1 MAAIIGAL
9 RGVLSMDSAAFE
21 SGAKR
26 AQSTMGKTE
35 RRMLRM
41 GANMEKAGRRM
52 SLGLTLPLAGA
63 AAVAVKSSLQMVDAQ
78 AKMAQSLGTT
88 VKSMQVLDRAAD
100 LSGVSIGEV
109 QQATIQ
115 LTKRLSQAAG
125 GSGAAAKALK
135 RLHLNAS
142 DLQRLPLDERLAR
155 IQGALA
161 EYVPQAERAAV
172 ASDLFGSRAGLIF
185 TRIDGATLKLAAEDV
200 GRFGV
205 AISEVD
211 ADRLETANDAMSRM
225 GLAGRGLA
233 NQLTIALVP
242 AMQSVSDG
250 AASVAEWFNG
260 LGEGTKRVIALGTAG
275 AAALGPLAVG
285 LGLTLKLT
293 APLGVA
299 MAGML
304 STVALAPVRFLAAAK
319 SAVALEMALG
329 ATTTRAALGS
339 VAIKGLSRGL
349 VLLRGAVITTGIGA
363 LVVGAG
369 YLAMKFHQL
378 VTATGGWGM
387 ALQALGDLA
396 SGVWLGIKTSA
407 RSIGPAL
414 GAVWE
419 TVKEGFLRMMGTI
432 SENWSAFL
440 SGLAVRVKNIPGMSG
455 AFDALNEASGRAFE
469 GVARYDALAVR
480 AANSSAALKKE
491 AKGLVREGW
500 DKATAALKTLTLQ
513 MESAN
518 AELDAGDDSA
528 DALKDSLE
536 DLNDTLDDGSGGGTK
551 GKLKDTTKEAESLSR
566 ELNGP
571 LSSAVDGVARS
582 FGDWVAN
589 GLRDFE
595 GLWDGI
601 ERAAKRGL
609 SDLASAITQNKLKLG
624 LGLSVT
630 AAGGTA
636 SAATSSG
643 ATILGGGAS
652 GGFGSILGLGNL
664 LGAGAAGAGI
674 GVSALFGAGGGIGTY
689 FGALGAQAG
698 SVFAGGFSASAA
710 AGLAGMALPLVA
722 GLALISKGLSRK
734 YAGSGI
740 RGRFGA
746 DGFEGS
752 SIDFYKGGFLRSNRT
767 DYKPLEADFEAALDQ
782 SVTGLTDGV
791 KDMAA
796 SLNLGTKALEGFTSE
811 GFTLWT
817 NGKSQEKIQE
827 ELQARIEETGA
838 EMAELVLGTDDFS
851 RAGETALDT
860 LGRLS
865 GSLTAVNDAADLL
878 GHGLFDVSLKGGD
891 AASHL
896 VDLFGGAEAMAGSVS
911 AYFGAFYSEGER
923 TEVILRRL
931 REEFGDLGV
940 AMPASRDGFRELVE
954 GIDTTTEHGRALYAG
969 LLQMSGA
976 MAEVLPQVSAYSAE
990 LADMVGEIGGE
1001 LGAQIDAARARVS
1014 EERATAESWRRAGS
1028 GLRDLVDGLI
1038 TGDLTGA
1045 STAQAEAAQRARL
1058 DGALAAVRGGDLSA
1072 AESLPEL
1079 ARAYLQ
1085 SARAGAGSALEY
1097 RRIAAEVQGQL
1108 RFAAGVADLESGN
1121 DEVLAGLYEQQI
1133 EVLTSLGS
1141 FLQLEGLTGDQI
1153 ADLSQGVQDLAA
1165 DWDGTVNAFET
1176 SLGALE
1182 DAISQAEAFSYDDLV
1197 GALDV
1202 AVTLA
1207 DDAPRWLRRM
1217 VEQADSGIR
1226 TTLDFIIRRDDL
1238 TAADRWIATH
1248 ALSQHVASLDLV
1260 LREDLDRQTRKLV
1273 LTNTEEL
1280 RRKLMLQ
1287 LGRDLDPDTRA
1298 LVLTRSANLSRR
1310 VNVALTRESGDTVER
1325 LTRLQDLI
1333 GARGQAGRLSFGGA
1347 VRLTADTVFSDLT
1360 SATGD
1365 LLQPMEN
1372 LRSMLGELRAAVRL
1386 DTAERQAQSKV
1397 ASLQIRGAGLAD
1409 RTEVKRAGGAELIGQ
1424 IEDLQASTGIK
1435 LLRGTGE
1442 DAILRQREDGTI
1454 AYRADYTSGGAGLAA
1469 FNAAFRGADG
1479 LEAKIATYNE
1489 QISGRNDR
1497 LERLRAQIR
1506 GLGGIPQFAAGG
1518 AHAGGLRIVGERGW
1532 EIERTGA
1539 SRIHSHAESVA
1550 MLDNRFVVQSVNALA
1565 KQVGVQGQSMEL
1577 FVRKIAQFLE
1587 DWDEAGQPEVRV

>member
-115 LTKRLSQAAG
+115 LTKRLSQAVG

-161 EYVPQAERAAV
+161 DYVPEAERAAV

-185 TRIDGATLKLAAEDV
+185 TRIDSANLKLAAEDV

-242 AMQSVSDG
+242 AMQAVSDG

-407 RSIGPAL
+407 SAIRPAL
-414 GAVWE
+414 SAVWAS
-419 TVKEGFLRMMGTI
+419 VQAGFLKMVRGVQRT
-432 SENWSAFL
+432 WAGFL
-440 SGLAVRVKNIPGMSG
+440 QDMTAGARAAGL
-455 AFDALNEASGRAFE
+455 DDLALNLHGF
-469 GVARYDALAVR
+469 AVR
-480 AANSSAALKKE
+480 AGSAVHDLTLRIDEHQGAAAAATKE
-491 AKGLVREGW
+491 ARDLAVKGWG
-500 DKATAALKTLTLQ
+500 KATAALKTLTLQ
-513 MESAN
+513 MDSAN

-536 DLNDTLDDGSGGGTK
+536 GLNDTLDDGSGGGTK
-551 GKLKDTTKEAESLSR
+551 GKLDKTKKKAKDLSE

-601 ERAAKRGL
+601 KQAAKRGL
-609 SDLASAITQNKLKLG
+609 ADLASSFAQNTLKIA

-630 AAGGTA
+630 GSGSAASAGTA
-636 SAATSSG
+636 V
-643 ATILGGGAS
+643 LGGG
-652 GGFGSILGLGNL
+652 GGGVNPLGILSNVGGLVG
-664 LGAGAAGAGI
+664 GGGIAAGI
-674 GVSALFGAGGGIGTY
+674 GSGLGGVLTGGGLGSS
-689 FGALGAQAG
+689 FANLGGLVSGASSGWGALGAALP
-698 SVFAGGFSASAA
+698 A
-710 AGLAGMALPLVA
+710 AGLVLGGIAL
-722 GLALISKGLSRK
+722 LAKGLSRK

-838 EMAELVLGTDDFS
+838 EMAELVLGTDRFS

-878 GHGLFDVSLKGGD
+878 GHGLFDVSLKGSD

-923 TEVILRRL
+923 TEVILQRL

-940 AMPASRDGFRELVE
+940 AMPTSRDGFRELVE
-954 GIDTTTEHGRALYAG
+954 GIDTTTEHGRELYAG

-990 LADMVGEIGGE
+990 LAGMVGEIGGE

-1045 STAQAEAAQRARL
+1045 SAAQAEAAQRA
-1058 DGALAAVRGGDLSA
+1058 
-1072 AESLPEL
+1072 
-1079 ARAYLQ
+1079 
-1085 SARAGAGSALEY
+1085 
-1097 RRIAAEVQGQL
+1097 
-1108 RFAAGVADLESGN
+1108 
-1121 DEVLAGLYEQQI
+1121 
-1133 EVLTSLGS
+1133 
-1141 FLQLEGLTGDQI
+1141 
-1153 ADLSQGVQDLAA
+1153 
-1165 DWDGTVNAFET
+1165 
-1176 SLGALE
+1176 
-1182 DAISQAEAFSYDDLV
+1182 
-1197 GALDV
+1197 
-1202 AVTLA
+1202 
-1207 DDAPRWLRRM
+1207 
-1217 VEQADSGIR
+1217 
-1226 TTLDFIIRRDDL
+1226 
-1238 TAADRWIATH
+1238 
-1248 ALSQHVASLDLV
+1248 
-1260 LREDLDRQTRKLV
+1260 
-1273 LTNTEEL
+1273 
-1280 RRKLMLQ
+1280 
-1287 LGRDLDPDTRA
+1287 
-1298 LVLTRSANLSRR
+1298 
-1310 VNVALTRESGDTVER
+1310 
-1325 LTRLQDLI
+1325 
-1333 GARGQAGRLSFGGA
+1333 
-1347 VRLTADTVFSDLT
+1347 
-1360 SATGD
+1360 
-1365 LLQPMEN
+1365 
-1372 LRSMLGELRAAVRL
+1372 
-1386 DTAERQAQSKV
+1386 
-1397 ASLQIRGAGLAD
+1397 
-1409 RTEVKRAGGAELIGQ
+1409 
-1424 IEDLQASTGIK
+1424 
-1435 LLRGTGE
+1435 
-1442 DAILRQREDGTI
+1442 
-1454 AYRADYTSGGAGLAA
+1454 
-1469 FNAAFRGADG
+1469 
-1479 LEAKIATYNE
+1479 
-1489 QISGRNDR
+1489 
-1497 LERLRAQIR
+1497 
-1506 GLGGIPQFAAGG
+1506 
-1518 AHAGGLRIVGERGW
+1518 
-1532 EIERTGA
+1532 
-1539 SRIHSHAESVA
+1539 
-1550 MLDNRFVVQSVNALA
+1550 
-1565 KQVGVQGQSMEL
+1565 
-1577 FVRKIAQFLE
+1577 
-1587 DWDEAGQPEVRV
+1587 

>member
-185 TRIDGATLKLAAEDV
+185 TRIDSATLKLAAEDV

-242 AMQSVSDG
+242 AMQTVSDG

-419 TVKEGFLRMMGTI
+419 TVKAGFLRMMGTI

-500 DKATAALKTLTLQ
+500 AKAVAALKTLTLQ
-513 MESAN
+513 MDSAN

-551 GKLKDTTKEAESLSR
+551 GKLDKTRKKAKDLSE

-582 FGDWVAN
+582 FGDWVAK

-601 ERAAKRGL
+601 KQAAKRGL
-609 SDLASAITQNKLKLG
+609 ADLASSFAQNTLKIA

-630 AAGGTA
+630 GSGSAASAGTA
-636 SAATSSG
+636 V
-643 ATILGGGAS
+643 LGGGS
-652 GGFGSILGLGNL
+652 GGVNPLGILSNVGGLVG
-664 LGAGAAGAGI
+664 GGGIAAGI
-674 GVSALFGAGGGIGTY
+674 GSGLGGVLTGGGLGSS
-689 FGALGAQAG
+689 FANLGGLVSGASSGWGALGAALP
-698 SVFAGGFSASAA
+698 A
-710 AGLAGMALPLVA
+710 AGLVLGGIAL
-722 GLALISKGLSRK
+722 LAKGLSRK

-838 EMAELVLGTDDFS
+838 EMAELVLGTDRFS

-954 GIDTTTEHGRALYAG
+954 GIDTTTEHGRELYAG

-990 LADMVGEIGGE
+990 LAGMVGEIGGE

-1045 STAQAEAAQRARL
+1045 SAAQAEAAQRARL

-1165 DWDGTVNAFET
+1165 DWDGTVSAFET
-1176 SLGALE
+1176 SLSALE

-1310 VNVALTRESGDTVER
+1310 VNVALSREGGDTVER

-1333 GARGQAGRLSFGGA
+1333 GARGQAGRISFGGA

-1372 LRSMLGELRAAVRL
+1372 LRAMLGDLRAAVRL
-1386 DTAERQAQSKV
+1386 DTAERQAQSKI
-1397 ASLQIRGAGLAD
+1397 ASLQIRGAGLAG

-1435 LLRGTGE
+1435 LLRGAGE

-1479 LEAKIATYNE
+1479 LEAKIAAYNE
-1489 QISGRNDR
+1489 RISGRNDR

-1532 EIERTGA
+1532 EIENTGA

>member
-185 TRIDGATLKLAAEDV
+185 TRIDSATLKLAAEDV

-242 AMQSVSDG
+242 AMQAVSDG

-396 SGVWLGIKTSA
+396 SGVWEGIKTSA
-407 RSIGPAL
+407 SAIRPAL
-414 GAVWE
+414 SAVWAS
-419 TVKEGFLRMMGTI
+419 VQAGFLKMVRGVQRT
-432 SENWSAFL
+432 WAGFL
-440 SGLAVRVKNIPGMSG
+440 QDMTAGARAAGL
-455 AFDALNEASGRAFE
+455 DDLALNLHGF
-469 GVARYDALAVR
+469 AVR
-480 AANSSAALKKE
+480 AGSAVHDLTLRIDEHQDAAAAATKE
-491 AKGLVREGW
+491 AKDLAVKGW

-513 MESAN
+513 MDSAN

-528 DALKDSLE
+528 DALKNSLE

-551 GKLKDTTKEAESLSR
+551 DKLDKTRKKAKDLSE

-601 ERAAKRGL
+601 KQAAKRGL
-609 SDLASAITQNKLKLG
+609 ADLASSFAQNTLKVA

-630 AAGGTA
+630 GSGSAASAGTA
-636 SAATSSG
+636 V
-643 ATILGGGAS
+643 LGGG
-652 GGFGSILGLGNL
+652 GGGVNRLGILSNVGGLVGGGGN
-664 LGAGAAGAGI
+664 AAGI
-674 GVSALFGAGGGIGTY
+674 GSGLGGVLTGGGLGSS
-689 FGALGAQAG
+689 FANLGGLVSGASSGWGALGAALP
-698 SVFAGGFSASAA
+698 A
-710 AGLAGMALPLVA
+710 AGLVLGGIAL
-722 GLALISKGLSRK
+722 LAKGLSRK

-891 AASHL
+891 AASQL

-954 GIDTTTEHGRALYAG
+954 GIDTTTEHGRELYAG

-976 MAEVLPQVSAYSAE
+976 MAEVLPQVSAYSVE
-990 LADMVGEIGGE
+990 LAGMVGEIGGE

-1045 STAQAEAAQRARL
+1045 SAAQAEAAQRARL

-1153 ADLSQGVQDLAA
+1153 ADLSQGVQDLTA
-1165 DWDGTVNAFET
+1165 DWDGTVSAFET

-1238 TAADRWIATH
+1238 TAAERWIATH

-1260 LREDLDRQTRKLV
+1260 LREDLDRATRKLV

-1310 VNVALTRESGDTVER
+1310 VNVALTREGGDTVER

-1347 VRLTADTVFSDLT
+1347 VRLTADAVFSDLT

-1372 LRSMLGELRAAVRL
+1372 LRAMLGDLRAAVRL
-1386 DTAERQAQSKV
+1386 DTAERQAQSKI

-1424 IEDLQASTGIK
+1424 IEDLQATTGIK
-1435 LLRGTGE
+1435 LLRGAGE

-1479 LEAKIATYNE
+1479 LEAKIADYNE
-1489 QISGRNDR
+1489 RISGRNDR

>member
-242 AMQSVSDG
+242 AMQTVSDG

-396 SGVWLGIKTSA
+396 SGVWEGIKTSA
-407 RSIGPAL
+407 SAIRPAL
-414 GAVWE
+414 SAVWAS
-419 TVKEGFLRMMGTI
+419 VQAGFLKMVRGVQRT
-432 SENWSAFL
+432 WAGFL
-440 SGLAVRVKNIPGMSG
+440 QDMTAGARAAGL
-455 AFDALNEASGRAFE
+455 DDLALNLHGF
-469 GVARYDALAVR
+469 AVR
-480 AANSSAALKKE
+480 AGSAVHDLTLRIDEHQDAAAAATKE
-491 AKGLVREGW
+491 AKDLAVKGW
-500 DKATAALKTLTLQ
+500 GKATAALKTLTLQ
-513 MESAN
+513 MDSAN

-528 DALKDSLE
+528 DVLKDSLE

-595 GLWDGI
+595 GLWDGV

-636 SAATSSG
+636 SAATSPG

-740 RGRFGA
+740 RGRFGV

-827 ELQARIEETGA
+827 DLQARIEETGA
-838 EMAELVLGTDDFS
+838 EMAELVLGTDRFS

-954 GIDTTTEHGRALYAG
+954 GIDTTTEHGRELYAG

-990 LADMVGEIGGE
+990 LAGMVGEIGGE

-1045 STAQAEAAQRARL
+1045 SAAQAEAAQRARL
-1058 DGALAAVRGGDLSA
+1058 DGALAAVRSGDLSA

-1165 DWDGTVNAFET
+1165 DWDGTVSAFET

-1182 DAISQAEAFSYDDLV
+1182 AAISQAEAFSYDDLV

-1310 VNVALTRESGDTVER
+1310 VNVALTREGGDTVER

-1333 GARGQAGRLSFGGA
+1333 GARGQAGRISFGGA

-1372 LRSMLGELRAAVRL
+1372 LRAMLGDLRAAVRL

-1435 LLRGTGE
+1435 LLRGEGE

-1479 LEAKIATYNE
+1479 LEAKIAAYNE
-1489 QISGRNDR
+1489 RISGRNDR

-1587 DWDEAGQPEVRV
+1587 NWDEAGQPEVRV

>member
-233 NQLTIALVP
+233 NQLTVALVP
-242 AMQSVSDG
+242 AMQTVSDG

-419 TVKEGFLRMMGTI
+419 TVKAGFLRMMGTI

-469 GVARYDALAVR
+469 GVAKYDALAVR

-500 DKATAALKTLTLQ
+500 AKAAAALKTLTLQ
-513 MESAN
+513 MDGAN

-551 GKLKDTTKEAESLSR
+551 DKLDKTKKKAKDLSD

-571 LSSAVDGVARS
+571 LSSAVDGMARS

-601 ERAAKRGL
+601 KQAAKRGL
-609 SDLASAITQNKLKLG
+609 ADLASSFAQNTLKIA

-630 AAGGTA
+630 GSGSAASAGTA
-636 SAATSSG
+636 V
-643 ATILGGGAS
+643 LGGG
-652 GGFGSILGLGNL
+652 GGVNPLGLLSNVGGL
-664 LGAGAAGAGI
+664 VG
-674 GVSALFGAGGGIGTY
+674 GGGIAAGMGSGLGGVLTGGGLGSS
-689 FGALGAQAG
+689 FANLGGLVSGASSGWGALGAALP
-698 SVFAGGFSASAA
+698 A
-710 AGLAGMALPLVA
+710 AGLVLG
-722 GLALISKGLSRK
+722 GLAVLAKGLSRK

-878 GHGLFDVSLKGGD
+878 GHGLFDVSLKGSD

-931 REEFGDLGV
+931 REEFGELGV

-954 GIDTTTEHGRALYAG
+954 GIDTTTEHGRELYAG
-969 LLQMSGA
+969 LLQMSGV

-990 LADMVGEIGGE
+990 LAGMVGEIGGE
-1001 LGAQIDAARARVS
+1001 LGAQIEAARARVS

-1045 STAQAEAAQRARL
+1045 SAAQAEAAQRARL
-1058 DGALAAVRGGDLSA
+1058 DGALAAVRSGDLSA

-1165 DWDGTVNAFET
+1165 DWDGTVSAFET

-1182 DAISQAEAFSYDDLV
+1182 DAISQAEGFSYDDLV

-1310 VNVALTRESGDTVER
+1310 VNVALTREGGDTVER

-1333 GARGQAGRLSFGGA
+1333 GARGQAGRISFGGA
-1347 VRLTADTVFSDLT
+1347 VRLTADTVFSDLA

-1372 LRSMLGELRAAVRL
+1372 LRAMLGDLRAAVRL

-1424 IEDLQASTGIK
+1424 IEDLQASTGVK
-1435 LLRGTGE
+1435 LLRGSGE

-1454 AYRADYTSGGAGLAA
+1454 VYRADYTSGGAGLAA

-1479 LEAKIATYNE
+1479 LEAKIADYNE
-1489 QISGRNDR
+1489 RISGRNDR

-1565 KQVGVQGQSMEL
+1565 KQVGVQGQTMEL

>member
-242 AMQSVSDG
+242 AMQTVSDG

-419 TVKEGFLRMMGTI
+419 TVKAGFLRMMGTI

-500 DKATAALKTLTLQ
+500 AKAAAALKTLTLQ
-513 MESAN
+513 MDSAN

-551 GKLKDTTKEAESLSR
+551 GKLDKTKKKAKDLSE

-601 ERAAKRGL
+601 KQAAKRGL
-609 SDLASAITQNKLKLG
+609 ADLASSFAQNTLKIA
-624 LGLSVT
+624 LGLSIT
-630 AAGGTA
+630 GSGSAASAGTA
-636 SAATSSG
+636 V
-643 ATILGGGAS
+643 LGGG
-652 GGFGSILGLGNL
+652 GGVNPLGILSNVGGLVG
-664 LGAGAAGAGI
+664 GGGIAAGI
-674 GVSALFGAGGGIGTY
+674 GSGLGGVLTGGGLGSS
-689 FGALGAQAG
+689 FANLGGLLGGSSGFSAGALGAALP
-698 SVFAGGFSASAA
+698 A
-710 AGLAGMALPLVA
+710 AGLVLGGIAL
-722 GLALISKGLSRK
+722 LAKGLSRK

-878 GHGLFDVSLKGGD
+878 GHGLFDVSLKGSD
-891 AASHL
+891 AASQL

-931 REEFGDLGV
+931 REEFGELGV

-954 GIDTTTEHGRALYAG
+954 GIDTTTEHGRELYAG

-976 MAEVLPQVSAYSAE
+976 MADVLPQVSAYSAE
-990 LADMVGEIGGE
+990 LAGMVGEIGGE

-1045 STAQAEAAQRARL
+1045 SAAQAEAAQRARL
-1058 DGALAAVRGGDLSA
+1058 DGALAAVRSGDLSA

-1165 DWDGTVNAFET
+1165 DWDGTVSAFET

-1260 LREDLDRQTRKLV
+1260 LREDLDRATRKLV

-1280 RRKLMLQ
+1280 RRKLTLQ

-1310 VNVALTRESGDTVER
+1310 VNVALTREGGDTVER

-1372 LRSMLGELRAAVRL
+1372 LRTMLGDLRAAVRL

-1435 LLRGTGE
+1435 LLRGAGE

-1454 AYRADYTSGGAGLAA
+1454 AYRADYTSGGAGLDA

-1479 LEAKIATYNE
+1479 LEAKIADYNE
-1489 QISGRNDR
+1489 RIGGRNDR

-1518 AHAGGLRIVGERGW
+1518 AHAGGVRIVGERGW

>member
-135 RLHLNAS
+135 RLHLSAS

-242 AMQSVSDG
+242 AMQTVSDG

-299 MAGML
+299 MAGMI

-396 SGVWLGIKTSA
+396 SGVWEGIKTSA
-407 RSIGPAL
+407 SAIRPAL
-414 GAVWE
+414 GAVWAS
-419 TVKEGFLRMMGTI
+419 VQAGFLKMVRGVQRT
-432 SENWSAFL
+432 WAGFL
-440 SGLAVRVKNIPGMSG
+440 QDMTAGARAAGL
-455 AFDALNEASGRAFE
+455 DDLALNLHGF
-469 GVARYDALAVR
+469 AVR
-480 AANSSAALKKE
+480 AGSAVHDLTLRIDAHQDAAAAATKE
-491 AKGLVREGW
+491 AKDLAVKGW
-500 DKATAALKTLTLQ
+500 GEATAALKTLTLQ
-513 MESAN
+513 MDSAN
-518 AELDAGDDSA
+518 SELDAGDDSA

-551 GKLKDTTKEAESLSR
+551 DKLDKTRKKAKDLSE

-582 FGDWVAN
+582 FGGWVAN

-601 ERAAKRGL
+601 KQAAKRGL
-609 SDLASAITQNKLKLG
+609 ADLASSFAQNTLKIA

-630 AAGGTA
+630 GSGSAASAGTA
-636 SAATSSG
+636 V
-643 ATILGGGAS
+643 LGGGS
-652 GGFGSILGLGNL
+652 GGVNPLGILSNVGGLVG
-664 LGAGAAGAGI
+664 GGGIAAGI
-674 GVSALFGAGGGIGTY
+674 GSGLGGVLTGGGLGSS
-689 FGALGAQAG
+689 FANLGGLVSGASSGWGALGAALP
-698 SVFAGGFSASAA
+698 A
-710 AGLAGMALPLVA
+710 AGLVLGGIAL
-722 GLALISKGLSRK
+722 LAKGLSRK

-827 ELQARIEETGA
+827 ELQARIEGTGA
-838 EMAELVLGTDDFS
+838 EMAELVLGTDRFI
-851 RAGETALDT
+851 RAGESALDT

-891 AASHL
+891 AASQL

-931 REEFGDLGV
+931 REEFGELGV

-954 GIDTTTEHGRALYAG
+954 GIDTTTEHGRELYAG

-990 LADMVGEIGGE
+990 LAGMVGEIGGE

-1045 STAQAEAAQRARL
+1045 SAAQAEAAQRARL

-1165 DWDGTVNAFET
+1165 DWDGTVSAFET

-1273 LTNTEEL
+1273 LTNTEDL

-1287 LGRDLDPDTRA
+1287 LGRDLDPNTRA

-1310 VNVALTRESGDTVER
+1310 VNVALTREGGDTVER

-1333 GARGQAGRLSFGGA
+1333 GARGQAGRISFGGA

-1372 LRSMLGELRAAVRL
+1372 LRAMLGDLRAAVRL

-1397 ASLQIRGAGLAD
+1397 APLQIRGAGLAD
-1409 RTEVKRAGGAELIGQ
+1409 RTEDKRAGGAELIGE

-1435 LLRGTGE
+1435 LLRGEGE

-1479 LEAKIATYNE
+1479 LEAKIADYNE
-1489 QISGRNDR
+1489 RISGRNDR

-1565 KQVGVQGQSMEL
+1565 KQVGMQGQSMEL

-1587 DWDEAGQPEVRV
+1587 DWDEAGQPEVRI

>member
-135 RLHLNAS
+135 RLRLNAS

-161 EYVPQAERAAV
+161 EYVPEAERAAV

-185 TRIDGATLKLAAEDV
+185 TRIDSATLKLAAEDV

-349 VLLRGAVITTGIGA
+349 VLLRGAVITSGIGA

-396 SGVWLGIKTSA
+396 SGVWEGIKTSA
-407 RSIGPAL
+407 SAIRPAL
-414 GAVWE
+414 SAVWAS
-419 TVKEGFLRMMGTI
+419 VQAGFLKMVRGVQRT
-432 SENWSAFL
+432 WAGFL
-440 SGLAVRVKNIPGMSG
+440 QDMTAGARAAGL
-455 AFDALNEASGRAFE
+455 DDLALNLHGF
-469 GVARYDALAVR
+469 AVR
-480 AANSSAALKKE
+480 AGSAVHDLTLRIDAHQDAAAAATKE
-491 AKGLVREGW
+491 AKDLAVKGW
-500 DKATAALKTLTLQ
+500 GKATAALKTLTLQ
-513 MESAN
+513 MDSAN

-551 GKLKDTTKEAESLSR
+551 GKLDKTKKKAKDLSE

-601 ERAAKRGL
+601 KQAAKRGL
-609 SDLASAITQNKLKLG
+609 ADLASSFAQNTLKIA

-630 AAGGTA
+630 GSGSPASAGTA
-636 SAATSSG
+636 V
-643 ATILGGGAS
+643 LGGG
-652 GGFGSILGLGNL
+652 GGGVNPLGILSNVGGLVG
-664 LGAGAAGAGI
+664 GGGIAAGI
-674 GVSALFGAGGGIGTY
+674 GSGLGGVLTGGGLGSS
-689 FGALGAQAG
+689 FANLGGLVSGASSGWGALGAALP
-698 SVFAGGFSASAA
+698 A
-710 AGLAGMALPLVA
+710 AGLVLG
-722 GLALISKGLSRK
+722 GLAVLAKGLSRK

-878 GHGLFDVSLKGGD
+878 GHGLFDVSLKGSD

-954 GIDTTTEHGRALYAG
+954 RIDTTTEHGRALYAG

-990 LADMVGEIGGE
+990 LAGMVGEIGGE

-1045 STAQAEAAQRARL
+1045 SAAQAEAAQRARL

-1165 DWDGTVNAFET
+1165 DWDGTVSAFET

-1298 LVLTRSANLSRR
+1298 MVLTRSANLSRR
-1310 VNVALTRESGDTVER
+1310 VNVALTREGGDTVER

-1372 LRSMLGELRAAVRL
+1372 LRAMLGDLRAAVRL

-1435 LLRGTGE
+1435 LLRGSGE

-1479 LEAKIATYNE
+1479 LEAKIAAYNE
-1489 QISGRNDR
+1489 RISGRNDR

-1506 GLGGIPQFAAGG
+1506 GLDGIPQFAAGG

-1565 KQVGVQGQSMEL
+1565 KQVGVQGQTMEL

>member
-26 AQSTMGKTE
+26 AQATMGRTE
-35 RRMLRM
+35 RRMMRM

-63 AAVAVKSSLQMVDAQ
+63 AAVAVKSSLQVVDAQ

-88 VKSMQVLDRAAD
+88 VKSMQVLERAAD
-100 LSGVSIGEV
+100 LSGVSVGEV

-135 RLHLNAS
+135 RLHLNAA

-161 EYVPQAERAAV
+161 DYVPEAERAAV

-185 TRIDGATLKLAAEDV
+185 TRIDGATLKVAAEDV
-200 GRFGV
+200 RRFGV
-205 AISEVD
+205 AVSEVD
-211 ADRLETANDAMSRM
+211 ADQLETANDAMSRM
-225 GLAGRGLA
+225 GVAGRGLA
-233 NQLTIALVP
+233 NQLTVALVP
-242 AMQSVSDG
+242 AMQTVSDG
-250 AASVAEWFNG
+250 AAAVAEWFNG

-299 MAGML
+299 LAGML
-304 STVALAPVRFLAAAK
+304 STVALAPVRFMAAAK

-349 VLLRGAVITTGIGA
+349 VVLRGAVIATGIGA

-369 YLAMKFHQL
+369 FLAMKFHQL

-396 SGVWLGIKTSA
+396 SGVWEGIKTSA
-407 RSIGPAL
+407 SAIGPAL
-414 GAVWE
+414 KAVWASVQAGFFKMVQGVQK
-419 TVKEGFLRMMGTI
+419 TWAGFLQDMTAGAR
-432 SENWSAFL
+432 AA
-440 SGLAVRVKNIPGMSG
+440 GL
-455 AFDALNEASGRAFE
+455 DDLALNVHGF
-469 GVARYDALAVR
+469 AVR
-480 AANSSAALKKE
+480 AGSAVHDLTLRINEHQDAAAAATKE
-491 AKGLVREGW
+491 AKDLAVKGW
-500 DKATAALKTLTLQ
+500 GKATAALKTLTLQ
-513 MESAN
+513 MGSAN

-536 DLNDTLDDGSGGGTK
+536 DLNDTLDDGSGGGTG
-551 GKLKDTTKEAESLSR
+551 GKLKDTTEAAGDLSR

-582 FGDWVAN
+582 FGDWVAG

-595 GLWDGI
+595 SLWDGMKQ
-601 ERAAKRGL
+601 AAKRGL
-609 SDLASAITQNKLKLG
+609 ADLASMFAQNKLKVFLGMSVTGSGSAASAGTAGLGGGGVNPLG
-624 LGLSVT
+624 LLSNAGGLVGGGGI
-630 AAGGTA
+630 AAGIG
-636 SAATSSG
+636 SG
-643 ATILGGGAS
+643 LGGVLSGGGLGSSFANLGGLVSGAS
-652 GGFGSILGLGNL
+652 GGW
-664 LGAGAAGAGI
+664 
-674 GVSALFGAGGGIGTY
+674 
-689 FGALGAQAG
+689 GALGAALP
-698 SVFAGGFSASAA
+698 A
-710 AGLAGMALPLVA
+710 AGILIGGIALLA
-722 GLALISKGLSRK
+722 KGLSRK

-740 RGRFGA
+740 RGSFDA
-746 DGFEGS
+746 EGFTGS

-767 DYKPLEADFEAALDQ
+767 DYKPLEAGLEAALDQ
-782 SVTGLTDGV
+782 SMSDLSDGV

-796 SLNLGTKALEGFTSE
+796 SLNLGTKALEGFAGE

-817 NGKSQEKIQE
+817 NGKSQEQIQQ
-827 ELQARIEETGA
+827 ELQALMADTGS
-838 EMAELVLGTDDFS
+838 EMAALVLGTDRFS

-865 GSLTAVNDAADLL
+865 GSLTAVNDMADLL
-878 GHGLFDVSLKGGD
+878 GHGLFDISLKGAN
-891 AASHL
+891 AASEL
-896 VDLFGGAEAMAGSVS
+896 VDLFGGAEAMAGAAS

-923 TEVILRRL
+923 TEAQLKRL
-931 REEFGDLGV
+931 REAFGDLGL
-940 AMPASRDGFRELVE
+940 AMPASRDAFRELVE
-954 GIDTTTEHGRALYAG
+954 GIDTSTQSGRELYAE

-976 MAEVLPQVSAYSAE
+976 LSDVLPQMSAYSAE
-990 LADMVGEIGGE
+990 LAGMVGEIGGE
-1001 LGAQIDAARARVS
+1001 LGAQIEAARARIS

-1028 GLRDLVDGLI
+1028 SLRDVVDGLI
-1038 TGDLTGA
+1038 HGDLTGA
-1045 STAQAEAAQRARL
+1045 SRAQAEAAQKSRL
-1058 DGALAAVRGGDLSA
+1058 DAALAALRGGDVEA
-1072 AESLPEL
+1072 AAKIPEL

-1097 RRIAAEVQGQL
+1097 RRIASEVQGQL

-1121 DEVLAGLYEQQI
+1121 GDRLAGLYEQQI
-1133 EVLTSLGS
+1133 EVLTSLGN

-1153 ADLSQGVQDLAA
+1153 AGLSQGVQDLAA
-1165 DWDGTVNAFET
+1165 DWDGTVAAFQT

-1182 DAISQAEAFSYDDLV
+1182 EAIIRAEAFSYDDLV

-1217 VEQADSGIR
+1217 VEQAETGIR

-1238 TAADRWIATH
+1238 TAADRLIATT
-1248 ALSQHVASLDLV
+1248 ALSEHVASLDLV
-1260 LREDLDRQTRKLV
+1260 LRADLDDNTRRLV
-1273 LTNTEEL
+1273 LSNTADLQRNL
-1280 RRKLMLQ
+1280 RLQ
-1287 LGRDLDPDTRA
+1287 LGQDLDPATRS
-1298 LVLTRSANLSRR
+1298 LVLTRTADLSRR
-1310 VNVALTRESGDTVER
+1310 VNVALTEGGDRTLRR
-1325 LTRLQDLI
+1325 LGRLRDLI
-1333 GARGQAGRLSFGGA
+1333 GAGGSGGALTFGGA
-1347 VRLTADTVFSDLT
+1347 VTLAADTVFRDLVGA
-1360 SATGD
+1360 SGD
-1365 LLQPMEN
+1365 LVQPMKG
-1372 LRSMLGELRAAVRL
+1372 LHSMLGDLRDAVRL
-1386 DTAERQAQSKV
+1386 DTKAREAQGKI
-1397 ASLQIRGAGLAD
+1397 ADLQVRGADLGRGLAA
-1409 RTEVKRAGGAELIGQ
+1409 KRDGAAELIGQ
-1424 IEDLQASTGIK
+1424 IRALEASTGVQ
-1435 LLRGTGE
+1435 LLRGNGKG
-1442 DAILRQREDGTI
+1442 ALLRQREDGSI
-1454 AYRADYTSGGAGLAA
+1454 EYAAEYTSGGAGLDA
-1469 FNAAFRGADG
+1469 FNAAFRGPKG
-1479 LEAKIATYNE
+1479 LEAQIAAFNT

-1497 LERLRAQIR
+1497 LERLREQVR

-1532 EIERTGA
+1532 EIERTGG

-1550 MLDNRFVVQSVNALA
+1550 MLDNRFVVQSVDALA
-1565 KQVGVQGQSMEL
+1565 RQVAVQGQSMEL
-1577 FVRKIAQFLE
+1577 FVRKIARLIE

>member
-161 EYVPQAERAAV
+161 DYVPQAERAAV

-185 TRIDGATLKLAAEDV
+185 TRIDSATLKLAAEDV

-242 AMQSVSDG
+242 AMQTVSDG

-419 TVKEGFLRMMGTI
+419 TVKAGFLRMMGTI

-440 SGLAVRVKNIPGMSG
+440 SGLAVRVRNIPGMSG

-500 DKATAALKTLTLQ
+500 DKAAAALKTLTLQ
-513 MESAN
+513 MDSAN

-528 DALKDSLE
+528 DALKNSLE

-551 GKLKDTTKEAESLSR
+551 DKLDKTKKKAKDLSE

-601 ERAAKRGL
+601 KQAAKRGL
-609 SDLASAITQNKLKLG
+609 ADLASSFAQNTLKIA

-630 AAGGTA
+630 GSGSAASAGTA
-636 SAATSSG
+636 V
-643 ATILGGGAS
+643 LGGG
-652 GGFGSILGLGNL
+652 GGGVNPLGILSNVGGLVG
-664 LGAGAAGAGI
+664 GGGIAAGI
-674 GVSALFGAGGGIGTY
+674 GSGLGGVLTGGGLGSS
-689 FGALGAQAG
+689 FANLGGLVSGASSGWGALGAALP
-698 SVFAGGFSASAA
+698 A
-710 AGLAGMALPLVA
+710 AGLVLGGIAL
-722 GLALISKGLSRK
+722 LAKGLSRK

-838 EMAELVLGTDDFS
+838 EMAELVLGTDRFS

-878 GHGLFDVSLKGGD
+878 GHGFFDVSLKGGD
-891 AASHL
+891 AASQL

-931 REEFGDLGV
+931 REEFGELGV
-940 AMPASRDGFRELVE
+940 AMPTSRDGFRELVE
-954 GIDTTTEHGRALYAG
+954 GIDTTTEHGRELYAG

-990 LADMVGEIGGE
+990 LAGMVGEIGGE

-1028 GLRDLVDGLI
+1028 GLRELVDGLI

-1045 STAQAEAAQRARL
+1045 SAAQAEAAQRARL

-1121 DEVLAGLYEQQI
+1121 DEVLAGLYAQQI
-1133 EVLTSLGS
+1133 EVLTSLRS

-1165 DWDGTVNAFET
+1165 DWDGTVSAFET
-1176 SLGALE
+1176 SLGSLE

-1226 TTLDFIIRRDDL
+1226 TTLDFIIRRNDL

-1298 LVLTRSANLSRR
+1298 MVLTRSANLSRR
-1310 VNVALTRESGDTVER
+1310 VNVALSREGGDNVER

-1333 GARGQAGRLSFGGA
+1333 GARGQAGRISFGGA

-1360 SATGD
+1360 SASGD

-1372 LRSMLGELRAAVRL
+1372 LRAMLGDLRAAVQL
-1386 DTAERQAQSKV
+1386 DTAERQAQSKI

-1424 IEDLQASTGIK
+1424 IEDLQASTGVK
-1435 LLRGTGE
+1435 LLRGSGE

-1469 FNAAFRGADG
+1469 LNAAFRGADG
-1479 LEAKIATYNE
+1479 LEAKIAAYNE
-1489 QISGRNDR
+1489 RISGRNDR

>member
-161 EYVPQAERAAV
+161 DYVPEAERAAV

-242 AMQSVSDG
+242 AMQTVSDG

-396 SGVWLGIKTSA
+396 SGVWEGIKTSA
-407 RSIGPAL
+407 SAIRPAL
-414 GAVWE
+414 SAVWAS
-419 TVKEGFLRMMGTI
+419 VQAGFLKMVRGVQRT
-432 SENWSAFL
+432 WAGFL
-440 SGLAVRVKNIPGMSG
+440 QDMTAGARAAGL
-455 AFDALNEASGRAFE
+455 DDLALNLHGF
-469 GVARYDALAVR
+469 AVR
-480 AANSSAALKKE
+480 AGSAVHDLTLRIDEHQDAAAAATKE
-491 AKGLVREGW
+491 AKDLAVKGW
-500 DKATAALKTLTLQ
+500 GKATAALKTLTLQ
-513 MESAN
+513 MDSAN

-528 DALKDSLE
+528 DALKNSLE

-551 GKLKDTTKEAESLSR
+551 GKLDKTKKKAKDLSE

-601 ERAAKRGL
+601 KQAAKRGL
-609 SDLASAITQNKLKLG
+609 ADLASSFAQNTLKIA

-630 AAGGTA
+630 GSGSAASAGTA
-636 SAATSSG
+636 V
-643 ATILGGGAS
+643 LGGG
-652 GGFGSILGLGNL
+652 GGGVNPLGILSNVGGLVG
-664 LGAGAAGAGI
+664 GGGIAAGI
-674 GVSALFGAGGGIGTY
+674 GSGLGGVLTGGGLGSS
-689 FGALGAQAG
+689 FANLGGLVSGASSGWGALGAALP
-698 SVFAGGFSASAA
+698 A
-710 AGLAGMALPLVA
+710 AGLVLGGIAL
-722 GLALISKGLSRK
+722 LAKGLSRK

-838 EMAELVLGTDDFS
+838 EMAELVLGTDRFS

-891 AASHL
+891 AASQL
-896 VDLFGGAEAMAGSVS
+896 VDLFGGAEAMVGSVS

-990 LADMVGEIGGE
+990 LAGMVGEIGGE

-1045 STAQAEAAQRARL
+1045 SAAQAEAAQRARL

-1097 RRIAAEVQGQL
+1097 RRIAAGVQGQL

-1165 DWDGTVNAFET
+1165 DWDGTVSAFET

-1310 VNVALTRESGDTVER
+1310 VNVALTREGGDTVER
-1325 LTRLQDLI
+1325 LTRLHDLI
-1333 GARGQAGRLSFGGA
+1333 GARGQAGHLSFGGA

-1372 LRSMLGELRAAVRL
+1372 LRAMLGDLRAAVRL
-1386 DTAERQAQSKV
+1386 DTAERQAQSKI

-1424 IEDLQASTGIK
+1424 IEDLQASTGIR

-1479 LEAKIATYNE
+1479 LEAKIAAYNE
-1489 QISGRNDR
+1489 RISGRNDR